1 MKYFLQSFSFT
12 FLMYFGLWIM
22 WVHFAIDIGLDA
34 EYPGSLVYLPHAAR
48 VICTC
53 IFGWYAIPAMVAAD
67 FIGITFF
74 VHGNTDFLL
83 AGSFSFEEFINS
95 VVANSSVFLSLLL
108 LKLSGLSFTYHHA
121 GLTLKKSNYR
131 HVFLITVISAFI
143 NGLVGNFIRQGLNDY
158 DIHMYTVLRF
168 TVGDIL
174 GTLVVLLVCTIMLS
188 AYTDIINKSNKTN

>member
-121 GLTLKKSNYR
+121 ALTLKKSNYR

-158 DIHMYTVLRF
+158 DINMYTVLRF

>member
-1 MKYFLQSFSFT
+1 
-12 FLMYFGLWIM
+12 M

-108 LKLSGLSFTYHHA
+108 LKLSGLSFAYHHA
-121 GLTLKKSNYR
+121 ALTLKKSNYR

>member
-22 WVHFAIDIGLDA
+22 WVHFAIDIGLDT
-34 EYPGSLVYLPHAAR
+34 EYPGSLFYLPHAAR

-83 AGSFSFEEFINS
+83 TGSFSFEEFINS
-95 VVANSSVFLSLLL
+95 VVASSSVFLSLLL

-121 GLTLKKSNYR
+121 SLTLKKSNYR

-158 DIHMYTVLRF
+158 DIHLYTVLRF

>member
-83 AGSFSFEEFINS
+83 VGSFSFEELINS

-121 GLTLKKSNYR
+121 ALTLKKSNYR

>member
-108 LKLSGLSFTYHHA
+108 LKLSGLSFTYQHA
-121 GLTLKKSNYR
+121 ALTLKKSNYR

>member
-67 FIGITFF
+67 FIAITFF

-121 GLTLKKSNYR
+121 ALTLKKSNYR

-158 DIHMYTVLRF
+158 DIHLYTVLRF

>member
-1 MKYFLQSFSFT
+1 MKYFLQSFAFT

-22 WVHFAIDIGLDA
+22 WFHFAIAIASDA
-34 EYPGSLVYLPHAAR
+34 DYPGSLVYLPHAAR

-121 GLTLKKSNYR
+121 ALTLKKSNYR

>member
-22 WVHFAIDIGLDA
+22 WVHFAIDIGLDT
-34 EYPGSLVYLPHAAR
+34 EYPGSLFYLPHAAR

-83 AGSFSFEEFINS
+83 TGSFSFEEFINS

-121 GLTLKKSNYR
+121 SLTLKKSNYR

-158 DIHMYTVLRF
+158 DIHLYTVLRF

>member
-1 MKYFLQSFSFT
+1 
-12 FLMYFGLWIM
+12 M

-67 FIGITFF
+67 FIGINFF

-121 GLTLKKSNYR
+121 ALTLKKSNYR

>member
-1 MKYFLQSFSFT
+1 MKYFIQSFAFT
-12 FLMYFGLWIM
+12 FLMYFGMWIM

-48 VICTC
+48 VIFTC

-83 AGSFSFEEFINS
+83 TGNFSFEELINS
-95 VVANSSVFLSLLL
+95 IVANSSVFLGLVL
-108 LKLSGLSFTYHHA
+108 LKLSGLSFNYEH
-121 GLTLKKSNYR
+121 GSLLLKKSNYR
-131 HVFLITVISAFI
+131 HIFLITVLSAFI
-143 NGLVGNFIRQGLNDY
+143 NGLVGNFVRQGLTDY
-158 DIHMYTVLRF
+158 DIHMFTVLRF

-188 AYTDIINKSNKTN
+188 AYKDIYSKANKDY

>member
-1 MKYFLQSFSFT
+1 MKYFLQSFAFT

-67 FIGITFF
+67 FIGISFF

-83 AGSFSFEEFINS
+83 TGNFSYEELINS
-95 VVANSSVFLSLLL
+95 TVANSSVFLSLIL
-108 LKLSGLSFTYHHA
+108 LKLSGFSFNYEH
-121 GLTLKKSNYR
+121 GSLLLRKSNYQ
-131 HVFLITVISAFI
+131 HIFLITVLSAFI
-143 NGLVGNFIRQGLNDY
+143 NGLFGNFIRQGISDY
-158 DIHMYTVLRF
+158 DIHMFTVLRF

-174 GTLVVLLVCTIMLS
+174 GTLVVLIVCTIMLS
-188 AYTDIINKSNKTN
+188 AYKDIYNESNKDY

>member
-22 WVHFAIDIGLDA
+22 WVHFAIDIGLDT
-34 EYPGSLVYLPHAAR
+34 EYPGSLFYLPHAAR

-83 AGSFSFEEFINS
+83 TGSFSFEEFINS

-121 GLTLKKSNYR
+121 SLTLKKSNYR

-143 NGLVGNFIRQGLNDY
+143 NGLFGNFIRQGLNDY
-158 DIHMYTVLRF
+158 DIHLYTVLRF

>member
-121 GLTLKKSNYR
+121 ALTLKKSNYR

-143 NGLVGNFIRQGLNDY
+143 NGLVGNFIRQGLSDY
-158 DIHMYTVLRF
+158 DIHMFTVLRF

-174 GTLVVLLVCTIMLS
+174 GTLVVLIVCTIMLS
-188 AYTDIINKSNKTN
+188 AYKDIYNKANKDY

>member
-22 WVHFAIDIGLDA
+22 WVHFAIDIGLNA
-34 EYPGSLVYLPHAAR
+34 EYPGSLFYLPHAAR

-83 AGSFSFEEFINS
+83 TGSFSFEEFINS

-121 GLTLKKSNYR
+121 SLTLKKSNYR

-158 DIHMYTVLRF
+158 DIHLYTVLRF

>member
-34 EYPGSLVYLPHAAR
+34 EYPGSLFYLPHAAR

-83 AGSFSFEEFINS
+83 TGSFSFEEFINS

-121 GLTLKKSNYR
+121 SLTLKKSNYR

-158 DIHMYTVLRF
+158 DIHLYTVLRF

>member
-1 MKYFLQSFSFT
+1 
-12 FLMYFGLWIM
+12 
-22 WVHFAIDIGLDA
+22 
-34 EYPGSLVYLPHAAR
+34 
-48 VICTC
+48 
-53 IFGWYAIPAMVAAD
+53 MVAAD

-83 AGSFSFEEFINS
+83 VGSFSFEEFINS

-121 GLTLKKSNYR
+121 ALTLKKSNYR

-143 NGLVGNFIRQGLNDY
+143 NGLVGNFIRQGFSDY
-158 DIHMYTVLRF
+158 DIHMFTVLRF